1 MLIPWRVHLLNFR
14 RAFSKVPFVGHKK
27 SVLAGEW
34 ASSELARPLS
44 GFKGLSRQSQLF
56 KN

>member
-1 MLIPWRVHLLNFR
+1 MLIPWRVHLFNFR

-44 GFKGLSRQSQLF
+44 GFKGLSRQSQPF
-56 KN
+56 